1 MDLTWNLDTLYTSF
15 NSPKFKGDVELLNH
29 HIANLNQWA
38 EENLKDTNRP
48 AFKIEEFLKLY
59 NEYKSL
65 YSCLSCYAYLILNSD
80 SSNIEAMNVLDD
92 IEYKDSAVTESF
104 VRFNKWLI
112 SFNNID
118 ELIDTSSYLLEHGFY
133 LKELLLQ
140 SKYLLSEEAE
150 IIIGKMQS
158 INSDTNFKPSW
169 MDLKN
174 YCTNELHLSSNFGM
188 VSNPEIGTLFI
199 AGFLAPMFL
208 QEIDGKKIGSLSTG
222 LYGILR
228 GLGIDQNSVVT
239 YSKALHTN
247 NFLLIIRGNKDEMIA
262 LETLLKI

>member
-1 MDLTWNLDTLYTSF
+1 MNSKVEITREKRVYIASF
-15 NSPKFKGDVELLNH
+15 SKIQ
-29 HIANLNQWA
+29 HI
-38 EENLKDTNRP
+38 ENL
-48 AFKIEEFLKLY
+48 LKRIFHLDM
-59 NEYKSL
+59 K
-65 YSCLSCYAYLILNSD
+65 
-80 SSNIEAMNVLDD
+80 NIQ
-92 IEYKDSAVTESF
+92 
-104 VRFNKWLI
+104 I
-112 SFNNID
+112 SV
-118 ELIDTSSYLLEHGFY
+118 
-133 LKELLLQ
+133 
-140 SKYLLSEEAE
+140 
-150 IIIGKMQS
+150 IGKMQS

-174 YCTNELHLSSNFGM
+174 YCTNELHLSSDFGM
-188 VSNPEIGTLFI
+188 VSNPEMGTVYI